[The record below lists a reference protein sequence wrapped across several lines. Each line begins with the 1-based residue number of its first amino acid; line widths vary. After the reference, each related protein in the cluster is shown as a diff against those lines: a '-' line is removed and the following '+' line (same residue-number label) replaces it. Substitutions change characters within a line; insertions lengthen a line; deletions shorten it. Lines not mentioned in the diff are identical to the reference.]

1 MKREI
6 KKIAAVA
13 MALAMTVGSSIPA
26 FAAPSIVMEGTV
38 ESLSINMTLPTSGL
52 LTIKP
57 FAGTQIDTGIYYF
70 QNNNVL
76 DTDTEGYTNIS
87 YGVSVTKYWAI
98 SSDPATAK
106 NDLIKLAGEDG
117 IDADAAGEQKI
128 MAPRIQIG
136 TPMNVEDATDGDNV
150 VFQTGTK
157 KTATASSVE
166 ASDAAAATTEQA
178 LAFQRGFGKAVVDVP
193 VVELKKETAIKTGPV
208 TTQKG
213 FKYTT
218 DQALYSTVT
227 DPAVVT
233 IGPDQIA
240 GFRITGNVN
249 TNADWQEG
257 VDGLAIVP
265 VFKITV
271 STKTNPLTP

>member
-76 DTDTEGYTNIS
+76 DQDTEGYTNIS

-98 SSDPATAK
+98 SSDEATAK

-117 IDADAAGEQKI
+117 IDADTAGEQKI

-193 VVELKKETAIKTGPV
+193 VVELKKETAIKTGSV
-208 TTQKG
+208 TTTKG

-218 DQALYSTVT
+218 DQAIYSTVT

-257 VDGLAIVP
+257 KDGLAIIP